1 LSGVTDKKVTG
12 VFQGDWSAAIQ
23 DYPIASGW
31 TYDGGALVVCDS
43 AGGVHVF
50 DAKLGELL
58 WSERC
63 AHEGGALAMSVHPV
77 EAVFA
82 TAGQDGNILIWD
94 LTGAPPRCSIE
105 VGGGW
110 VENLLWSPDGA
121 RLASSHG
128 REIQIFSVD
137 GTEQWRSDEHLSTV
151 SALGWLNSNEL
162 VSTCYGRVTIFD
174 AATGEHNERFEWK
187 GSLVSLAL
195 SPDGDVI
202 ACGSQ
207 DNSVHFWRRST
218 GEDSMMSGYPG
229 KPTALAFDSTGT
241 LLATGGGEAVTVW
254 SFEGNGPEGTYPG
267 SLELHERAVSTL
279 NFTPDGLTLAS
290 GGRDGLVFVWSL
302 QSDGQGRP
310 EGAAM
315 LESVIAEVC
324 WRPDGRAL
332 AALDGDGFV
341 TVWKVSRPGSAAL
354 AAFDGEGVVTVWKTS

>member
-1 LSGVTDKKVTG
+1 MTEKKVSGVL
-12 VFQGDWSAAIQ
+12 QSDWSAAIQ
-23 DYPIASGW
+23 DFPIASGW
-31 TYDGGALVVCDS
+31 THDGGALVVCDS
-43 AGGVHVF
+43 AGGVYIF

-63 AHEGGALAMSVHPV
+63 AHEGGALAMSMHPV

-82 TAGQDGNILIWD
+82 TAGQDGKILMWD
-94 LTGAPPRCSIE
+94 LIGAPPRCCIE

-121 RLASSHG
+121 QLASSHG
-128 REIQIFSVD
+128 REIQIFAAD

-151 SALGWLNSNEL
+151 SALGWLNSEEL

-267 SLELHERAVSTL
+267 SLELHERAISTL
-279 NFTPDGLTLAS
+279 SFAPDGLTLAS

-310 EGAAM
+310 EGEAM
-315 LESVIAEVC
+315 LESVLAEVC
-324 WRPDGRAL
+324 WRPDGKAL
-332 AALDGDGFV
+332 AALDGDGVV
-341 TVWKVSRPGSAAL
+341 TVWKVS
-354 AAFDGEGVVTVWKTS
+354 

>member
-1 LSGVTDKKVTG
+1 MTEKKVTG
-12 VFQGDWSAAIQ
+12 VLQSDWSAVIQ

-31 TYDGGALVVCDS
+31 THDGGALVVCDS
-43 AGGVHVF
+43 AGGVYVF
-50 DAKLGELL
+50 DTKVGELL

-63 AHEGGALAMSVHPV
+63 AHEGGALAMSMHPV
-77 EAVFA
+77 ETGFT
-82 TAGQDGNILIWD
+82 TAGQDGKILIWD
-94 LTGAPPRCSIE
+94 LSEARPRCCIE
-105 VGGGW
+105 IGSGW
-110 VENLLWSPDGA
+110 VENLRWSPDGA
-121 RLASSHG
+121 QLASSHG
-128 REIQIFSVD
+128 REIQVYAAD

-151 SALGWLNSNEL
+151 SALGWLNSEEL

-174 AATGEHNERFEWK
+174 SGTGGSNQRFEWK

-195 SPDGDVI
+195 SPYGDVI

-241 LLATGGGEAVTVW
+241 LLSTGGGEAVTVW

-279 NFTPDGLTLAS
+279 SFAPDGLTLAS

-315 LESVIAEVC
+315 LESVLAEVC
-324 WRPDGRAL
+324 WRPDGKAL
-332 AALDGDGFV
+332 AALAGEGIV
-341 TVWKVSRPGSAAL
+341 TVWTVS
-354 AAFDGEGVVTVWKTS
+354 

>member
-1 LSGVTDKKVTG
+1 MTDKKVTG

>member
-1 LSGVTDKKVTG
+1 MTERKVTG
-12 VFQGDWSAAIQ
+12 VLQSDWSAAIQ

-31 TYDGGALVVCDS
+31 THDGGALVVCDS
-43 AGGVHVF
+43 AGGVYAF
-50 DAKLGELL
+50 DSTQGELL
-58 WSERC
+58 WSEQS
-63 AHEGGALAMSVHPV
+63 AHKGGALAMSMHPV

-82 TAGQDGNILIWD
+82 TAGQDGKILIWD
-94 LTGAPPRCSIE
+94 LTGAPPRCRIE

-128 REIQIFSVD
+128 REIQIFAVD

-162 VSTCYGRVTIFD
+162 VSTCYGRVTVFD
-174 AATGEHNERFEWK
+174 SDTGKPNQRFEWK

-267 SLELHERAVSTL
+267 SLELHERAISTL
-279 NFTPDGLTLAS
+279 DFAPDGFTLAS

-302 QSDGQGRP
+302 QSDGRGRP

-315 LESVIAEVC
+315 LESVLAEVC
-324 WRPDGRAL
+324 WRPDGKSL
-332 AALDGDGFV
+332 AAL
-341 TVWKVSRPGSAAL
+341 
-354 AAFDGEGVVTVWKTS
+354 DGEGVVTVWKVL

>member
-1 LSGVTDKKVTG
+1 MSGVTDKKVTG

>member
-1 LSGVTDKKVTG
+1 
-12 VFQGDWSAAIQ
+12 
-23 DYPIASGW
+23 
-31 TYDGGALVVCDS
+31 
-43 AGGVHVF
+43 
-50 DAKLGELL
+50 
-58 WSERC
+58 
-63 AHEGGALAMSVHPV
+63 MSMHPV

-82 TAGQDGNILIWD
+82 TAGQDGKILIWE
-94 LTGAPPRCSIE
+94 LSEARPRCCIE
-105 VGGGW
+105 IGSGW

-121 RLASSHG
+121 QLASSHG
-128 REIQIFSVD
+128 REIQIFAAD

-151 SALGWLNSNEL
+151 SALGWLNSEEV

-195 SPDGDVI
+195 RPDGDVI

-241 LLATGGGEAVTVW
+241 LLATGGGEAITVW

-267 SLELHERAVSTL
+267 SLELHERAISTL
-279 NFTPDGLTLAS
+279 SFAPDGLTLAS

-315 LESVIAEVC
+315 LESVLAEVC
-324 WRPDGRAL
+324 WRPDGKAL
-332 AALDGDGFV
+332 AALDGEGIV
-341 TVWKVSRPGSAAL
+341 TVWTVS
-354 AAFDGEGVVTVWKTS
+354 

>member
-1 LSGVTDKKVTG
+1 MTDKKVTG

-128 REIQIFSVD
+128 REIQVFSVD

>member
-1 LSGVTDKKVTG
+1 MSGMTEKKVTG
-12 VFQGDWSAAIQ
+12 VLQSDWSAVVG

-31 TYDGGALVVCDS
+31 TNNGAALVVCDS
-43 AGGVHVF
+43 AGSVYAF
-50 DAKLGELL
+50 DSQQGEML

-63 AHEGGALAMSVHPV
+63 VHEGGALALSMHPTK
-77 EAVFA
+77 AVFA
-82 TAGQDGNILIWD
+82 TAGQDGKILMWD
-94 LTGAPPRCSIE
+94 LSEASPQCSIE
-105 VGGGW
+105 IGSGW

-121 RLASSHG
+121 RLAASHG
-128 REIQIFSVD
+128 REIRTFDLD

-151 SALGWLNSNEL
+151 SALGWLSSKEL

-174 AATGEHNERFEWK
+174 SDTGESKQRFEWK

-279 NFTPDGLTLAS
+279 NFAPDGLTLAS

-315 LESVIAEVC
+315 LESVLAAVC
-324 WRPDGRAL
+324 WRPDGKAL
-332 AALDGDGFV
+332 AALDGEGIV
-341 TVWKVSRPGSAAL
+341 TVWTVS
-354 AAFDGEGVVTVWKTS
+354 